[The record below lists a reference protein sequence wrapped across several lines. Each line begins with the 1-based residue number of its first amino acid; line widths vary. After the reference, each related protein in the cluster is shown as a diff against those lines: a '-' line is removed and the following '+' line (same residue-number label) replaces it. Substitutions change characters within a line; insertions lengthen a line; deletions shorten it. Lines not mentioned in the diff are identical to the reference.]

1 MVNHSVG
8 DLFTRIRNGVLAGKH
23 DVTMPYSGLKLAVC
37 RVLEKEG
44 YLESVKKTGN
54 TLLVEIAYKR
64 KTPVLT
70 HIRTISRPGLRV
82 FRKKDSLPK
91 VLGGA
96 GIAIVSTSEGV
107 MSGREAVKKS
117 LGGEV
122 LGEVW

>member
-1 MVNHSVG
+1 MVNNSVP
-8 DLFTRIRNGVLAGKH
+8 DLFTRIRNGVLAGKR
-23 DVTMPYSGLKLAVC
+23 DVTMPYSRLKFAVC

-44 YLESVKKTGN
+44 YLGGIKKNGN
-54 TLLVEIAYKR
+54 ELLVEIAYKR
-64 KTPVLT
+64 KKPVLS

-96 GIAIVSTSEGV
+96 GIAIVSTSKGL
-107 MSGREAVKKS
+107 MTGREAVAKS

>member
-1 MVNHSVG
+1 MVNNSIP
-8 DLFTRIRNGVLAGKH
+8 DLFTRIRNGVLAGKS
-23 DVTMPYSGLKLAVC
+23 DVTMPYSRLKLAVC

-44 YLESVKKTGN
+44 YLGDCKKTGN
-54 TLLVEIAYKR
+54 ELLVEIAYKKR
-64 KTPVLT
+64 KPVIT

-82 FRKKDSLPK
+82 FRKKDELPK

-96 GIAIVSTSEGV
+96 GIAIVSTSKGV
-107 MSGREAVKKS
+107 MTGHEAVAKS